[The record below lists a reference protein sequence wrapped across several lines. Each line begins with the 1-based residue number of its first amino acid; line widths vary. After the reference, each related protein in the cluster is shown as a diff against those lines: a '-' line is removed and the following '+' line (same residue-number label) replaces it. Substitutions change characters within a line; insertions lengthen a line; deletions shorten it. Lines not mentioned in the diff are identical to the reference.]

1 MAPKTKEQYIRQI
14 LRRIRVTDGVKRRI
28 RADLLADIAAKQ
40 DAGQTLAQI
49 QAEMGSPDRAAA
61 EFNAAY
67 DGTPARRWYVWQQAA
82 KAAAPVLLVLAV
94 LCLAASPAVRMAL
107 FGGSVGII
115 GGADGPTSIYV
126 TAGPQSPVGSFL
138 ALYGLPLALLAL
150 AVLCLAAWL
159 LIRRIR

>member
-1 MAPKTKEQYIRQI
+1 MAPKTREQYIRQI

-67 DGTPARRWYVWQQAA
+67 DGTPARR
-82 KAAAPVLLVLAV
+82 
-94 LCLAASPAVRMAL
+94 
-107 FGGSVGII
+107 
-115 GGADGPTSIYV
+115 
-126 TAGPQSPVGSFL
+126 
-138 ALYGLPLALLAL
+138 
-150 AVLCLAAWL
+150 
-159 LIRRIR
+159 

>member
-1 MAPKTKEQYIRQI
+1 MAPKTKEQYVRQI
-14 LRRIRVTDGVKRRI
+14 LRRIWVTDGVKRRI

-49 QAEMGSPDRAAA
+49 QAKMGSPDRAAA

-94 LCLAASPAVRMAL
+94 LCLAASPAVRLAL

-138 ALYGLPLALLAL
+138 ALYGLPLALLG
-150 AVLCLAAWL
+150 LCCAWPPGC
-159 LIRRIR
+159 

>member
-1 MAPKTKEQYIRQI
+1 MAPKTKEQYVRQI

-67 DGTPARRWYVWQQAA
+67 DGTPR
-82 KAAAPVLLVLAV
+82 PPLVR
-94 LCLAASPAVRMAL
+94 LAAGRKSRRAGAAGAGRAVPGRQP
-107 FGGSVGII
+107 
-115 GGADGPTSIYV
+115 GGAHGAVWRQRRQSLAGR
-126 TAGPQSPVGSFL
+126 TAPPPSMSPPGRKARWAAFWRCT
-138 ALYGLPLALLAL
+138 ACRWHCWRW
-150 AVLCLAAWL
+150 LCCAWPPGC
-159 LIRRIR
+159 

>member
-1 MAPKTKEQYIRQI
+1 MAPKTKEQYVRQI

-94 LCLAASPAVRMAL
+94 L
-107 FGGSVGII
+107 
-115 GGADGPTSIYV
+115 
-126 TAGPQSPVGSFL
+126 
-138 ALYGLPLALLAL
+138 
-150 AVLCLAAWL
+150 
-159 LIRRIR
+159 

>member
-1 MAPKTKEQYIRQI
+1 MAPKTKEQYVRQI

-115 GGADGPTSIYV
+115 GGADGPTTILVS
-126 TAGPQSPVGSFL
+126 ANASEL
-138 ALYGLPLALLAL
+138 AWTLAILAVAAAAAL
-150 AVLCLAAWL
+150 AFAIW
-159 LIRRIR
+159 RKKRKS